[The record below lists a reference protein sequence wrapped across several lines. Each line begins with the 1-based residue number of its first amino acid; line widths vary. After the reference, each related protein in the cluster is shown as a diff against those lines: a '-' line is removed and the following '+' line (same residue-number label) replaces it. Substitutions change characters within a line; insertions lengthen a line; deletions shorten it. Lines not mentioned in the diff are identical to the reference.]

1 VAQINHFNDLKR
13 YGTGHHK
20 KAMTVKLYSDLKIWI
35 SIYGAPV
42 GLFMVGTIFGPGV
55 LRTKLEV
62 YSIAF
67 LGALSL
73 AIISRYSTY
82 FLLEGKRAML
92 SALFIRREIDVGDVS
107 EARSIHIP
115 VFGAN
120 VESIELK
127 MKNGQRVGIYSLP
140 YNKKTFGEIKKILNL
155 QA

>member
-1 VAQINHFNDLKR
+1 MIGAAII
-13 YGTGHHK
+13 
-20 KAMTVKLYSDLKIWI
+20 KAMTAKLYSDLKIWI
-35 SIYGAPV
+35 FIYGAPV
-42 GLFMVGTIFGPGV
+42 GLFMLGTIFGPGM

-67 LGALSL
+67 LGALLL

-82 FLLEGKRAML
+82 FLLDGKRALL
-92 SALFIRREIDVGDVS
+92 SVLFIGREINVSDVS
-107 EARSIHIP
+107 AAKSIYIP

-140 YNKKTFGEIKKILNL
+140 YSKKTFEEIRGILEL
-155 QA
+155 KS